1 MRTPTLQYL
10 YLQKPITMVIV
21 ICIISVLPWIGL
33 GDFSTK
39 GEPREAA
46 VAVSMLETGNWV
58 LPQVYAN
65 EFAYKP
71 PLAHWLMA
79 VASLPQGYVSEFT
92 SRLPSALAFIILI
105 GFTLVF
111 FGKRLRF
118 QQAFIATL
126 LLITC
131 IEIHRAAMTT
141 RVDMLLTTFIVI
153 GLYQLYRWE
162 DKLELKGVP
171 IAIPALLGCAVLTK
185 GPVGIILPLFVFG
198 VYLLMLRKYSYL
210 VIFKALLYAGIS
222 SIFLPLLWYVAAWK
236 QGGDT
241 FLNVMLAE
249 NFGRFFHL
257 STPDIHYN
265 LGHENGVWYNFMTL
279 AAGFVPWTI
288 FFFFSLFGLKL
299 HKPEKSVKE
308 ILASTWNNIRS
319 MEKEKLFSLVALVCI
334 IFFYS
339 IPSSKR
345 SVYLM
350 PAYPFIA
357 IFLAQYTL
365 YITEYRTKVT
375 RVFAAFMASITAVVV
390 IAVALTMAGAIDPVK
405 IASQYTSRQSTLETV
420 ELVSNMFAYPCG
432 LTICILIV
440 LLAILATVYYQMFKK
455 INIKILYATIA
466 LAFAINLLI
475 DGVVMRGIRQG
486 SSARPFAKQV
496 QKEYPLDDMNMYVM
510 NDLKTYANLYG
521 LNFYL
526 GNKFHN
532 FGQEQP
538 VSGFFFC
545 TVKDLETVQ
554 KIMEI
559 STHSVYLPPQR
570 MLLPT
575 YVKESYYAASY
586 ETNNQYLKTLPPA
599 STSCL
604 ASSNVAFSPVRR
616 EAVHMMLAIE

>member
-79 VASLPQGYVSEFT
+79 AASLPQGYVSEFT

-118 QQAFIATL
+118 QQAFITTL

-554 KIMEI
+554 KNYGDKYTFSLLT
-559 STHSVYLPPQR
+559 STKNVIADVRQR
-570 MLLPT
+570 IVLCSFLRN
-575 YVKESYYAASY
+575 E
-586 ETNNQYLKTLPPA
+586 
-599 STSCL
+599 
-604 ASSNVAFSPVRR
+604 
-616 EAVHMMLAIE
+616 

>member
-79 VASLPQGYVSEFT
+79 AASLPQGYVSEFT

-375 RVFAAFMASITAVVV
+375 RVFAAFMASITAVVM

-405 IASQYTSRQSTLETV
+405 IASQYTSHQSTLEMV

-554 KIMEI
+554 KNYGDK
-559 STHSVYLPPQR
+559 YLPPQR

>member
-58 LPQVYAN
+58 LSTGLCERICLQTTVGALADDSRFPAAGICFRVHL
-65 EFAYKP
+65 P
-71 PLAHWLMA
+71 PAVCIGFYYTDRFHTGFLWQA
-79 VASLPQGYVSEFT
+79 VAVPAG
-92 SRLPSALAFIILI
+92 
-105 GFTLVF
+105 
-111 FGKRLRF
+111 
-118 QQAFIATL
+118 
-126 LLITC
+126 
-131 IEIHRAAMTT
+131 IHRHAIAHHLYRDTPGCMTT

-486 SSARPFAKQV
+486 SSARPFCQAGSERISV
-496 QKEYPLDDMNMYVM
+496 GRHEYVCN
-510 NDLKTYANLYG
+510 
-521 LNFYL
+521 
-526 GNKFHN
+526 
-532 FGQEQP
+532 E
-538 VSGFFFC
+538 
-545 TVKDLETVQ
+545 
-554 KIMEI
+554 
-559 STHSVYLPPQR
+559 
-570 MLLPT
+570 
-575 YVKESYYAASY
+575 
-586 ETNNQYLKTLPPA
+586 
-599 STSCL
+599 
-604 ASSNVAFSPVRR
+604 
-616 EAVHMMLAIE
+616 

>member
-10 YLQKPITMVIV
+10 YLQKPVTMVIV

-46 VAVSMLETGNWV
+46 VAVSMLETDNWV

-111 FGKRLRF
+111 FGKQLRF

-241 FLNVMLAE
+241 FLNVVLAE

-308 ILASTWNNIRS
+308 ILANTWNNIRS

-375 RVFAAFMASITAVVV
+375 RVFAAFMASITAVVM

-405 IASQYTSRQSTLETV
+405 IASQYTSHQSTLEMV

-554 KIMEI
+554 KNYGDKYTFSLLT
-559 STHSVYLPPQR
+559 STKNVIADVRQR
-570 MLLPT
+570 IVLCSFLRN
-575 YVKESYYAASY
+575 E
-586 ETNNQYLKTLPPA
+586 
-599 STSCL
+599 
-604 ASSNVAFSPVRR
+604 
-616 EAVHMMLAIE
+616 

>member
-10 YLQKPITMVIV
+10 YLQKPVTMVIV

-46 VAVSMLETGNWV
+46 VAISMLETGNWV
-58 LPQVYAN
+58 LPQTYAN

-79 VASLPQGYVSEFT
+79 LFSYPQGYVSEFT
-92 SRLPSALAFIILI
+92 SRLPSALAFITLI
-105 GFTLVF
+105 GFVLVF
-111 FGKRLRF
+111 FGKRIKF

-131 IEIHRAAMTT
+131 IEMHRAAMTT

-153 GLYQLYRWE
+153 GLFQLYRWE
-162 DKLELKGVP
+162 DKLELKGLP
-171 IAIPALLGCAVLTK
+171 IIIPTLLGCAVLTK
-185 GPVGIILPLFVFG
+185 GPVGLILPLFVFG
-198 VYLLMLRKYSYL
+198 AYLLMLRKYSLL
-210 VIFKALLYAGIS
+210 VIFKALLYSGVS
-222 SIFLPLLWYVAAWK
+222 SMFLPLLWYLSAWK
-236 QGGDT
+236 QGGDQ
-241 FLNVMLAE
+241 FLNVVLAE
-249 NFGRFFHL
+249 NFGRFFNL

-279 AAGFVPWTI
+279 AAGFIPWTL

-299 HKPEKSVKE
+299 HKPDKSFKE
-308 ILASTWNNIRS
+308 IVKDCWTKIQS

-339 IPSSKR
+339 IPASKR

-357 IFLAQYTL
+357 IFLAQYAL

-375 RVFAAFMASITAVVV
+375 RLFAAFLVSVTAVVL
-390 IAVALTMAGAIDPVK
+390 IAAGMIMAGIIDPVS
-405 IASQYTSRQSTLETV
+405 IVSQYAQRSSTLETV
-420 ELVSNMFAYPCG
+420 GMVSNMFASPG
-432 LTICILIV
+432 MLTIGVLLIT
-440 LLAILATVYYQMFKK
+440 LAILSIVYYQMFKK

-466 LAFAINLLI
+466 LTFAVNLLI
-475 DGVVMRGIRQG
+475 DGVIMRGIREG
-486 SSARPFAKQV
+486 SSARPFAEQV
-496 QKEYPLDDMNMYVM
+496 KKDYPLDEGNMYVT
-510 NDLKTYANLYG
+510 NNLKVYPNLYG

-532 FGQEQP
+532 FEEQLP
-538 VSGFFFC
+538 ESGFLFATVSGFD
-545 TVKDLETVQ
+545 TIQ
-554 KIMEI
+554 KKYGDKYTFSLLT
-559 STHSVYLPPQR
+559 STKNVIADVRQR
-570 MLLPT
+570 IVLCSFSL
-575 YVKESYYAASY
+575 
-586 ETNNQYLKTLPPA
+586 NQ
-599 STSCL
+599 
-604 ASSNVAFSPVRR
+604 
-616 EAVHMMLAIE
+616 

>member
-111 FGKRLRF
+111 FGKRLWF

-185 GPVGIILPLFVFG
+185 GPVGIILPLFVYG

-375 RVFAAFMASITAVVV
+375 RVFAAFMASITAVVM

-405 IASQYTSRQSTLETV
+405 IASQYTSHQSTLEMV

-554 KIMEI
+554 KNYGDKYTFSLLT
-559 STHSVYLPPQR
+559 STKNVIADVRQR
-570 MLLPT
+570 IVLCSFLRN
-575 YVKESYYAASY
+575 E
-586 ETNNQYLKTLPPA
+586 
-599 STSCL
+599 
-604 ASSNVAFSPVRR
+604 
-616 EAVHMMLAIE
+616 